1 MHLSDFDLEQ
11 LDEARLSELTASP
24 KETLLKNAV
33 ADLKEARERLKANSR
48 TSSRPP
54 SSDAPWSGSKT
65 ETPPEAEA
73 EVKASAGEAEEVA
86 EAAEAADGEP
96 EARDDSAAK
105 ADGAPQPEPPSTP
118 AQRPGRRWGSPG
130 HSRTQEL
137 AITAT
142 IGHAPARCALCDGA
156 FADQPFRACTG
167 RYVLDLEPLGEP
179 GLLGLQWRH
188 DKHLYGERRCPCGH
202 VTRTAPGRCAAEP
215 GWQVSLSEWHLIGPQ
230 LASLIVCLAQRMR
243 LSRGKIQEFLRDWL
257 GVSLSTAVISQCLHE
272 AGRAVEP
279 LEEPLLEELRQAT
292 LAYADETPWKEAGQ
306 LLWLWTISTA
316 TVCLDV
322 IGDRGKAILANV
334 FGGRVAGWLMSD
346 GYCVYRDFAH
356 RLRCW
361 AHLLRKARGLQAS
374 LSGSARDFGQ
384 ATRALMMDA
393 MEAVYAA
400 REGPPIDLSVPFPQ
414 RLETFRL
421 RCEQHRDASHEKTRA
436 LAREFL
442 NDWAAIWTVL
452 AHPHLPLTNN
462 EAERRLRHWVILRRT
477 SHGTRTAQGS
487 RALALLAS
495 VIETCRKRDVLP
507 WPYWAQV
514 IAERRKGY
522 PAPPLPA
529 ANIAECHISQGGG

>member
-1 MHLSDFDLEQ
+1 
-11 LDEARLSELTASP
+11 
-24 KETLLKNAV
+24 
-33 ADLKEARERLKANSR
+33 
-48 TSSRPP
+48 
-54 SSDAPWSGSKT
+54 
-65 ETPPEAEA
+65 
-73 EVKASAGEAEEVA
+73 
-86 EAAEAADGEP
+86 
-96 EARDDSAAK
+96 
-105 ADGAPQPEPPSTP
+105 
-118 AQRPGRRWGSPG
+118 
-130 HSRTQEL
+130 
-137 AITAT
+137 
-142 IGHAPARCALCDGA
+142 
-156 FADQPFRACTG
+156 
-167 RYVLDLEPLGEP
+167 VLDLEPLGKH
-179 GLLGLQWRH
+179 GLLGLRLRH

-215 GWQVSLSEWHLIGPQ
+215 DWQVSLSEWHLIGPQ
-230 LASLIVCLAQRMR
+230 LASLIGCLAQRMR

-356 RLRCW
+356 RLRGW

-421 RCEQHRDASHEKTRA
+421 RYEQHRDASHEKTRA

-462 EAERRLRHWVILRRT
+462 EAERLLRHWVILRRT

>member
-1 MHLSDFDLEQ
+1 VHLSDFDLEQ
-11 LDEARLSELTASP
+11 LDEARLSELTTSQQ
-24 KETLLKNAV
+24 ETLLKKAV
-33 ADLKEARERLKANSR
+33 ADLKEARERLKADSR

-54 SSDAPWSGSKT
+54 SSDAPWSSSEAET
-65 ETPPEAEA
+65 EPEAKA
-73 EVKASAGEAEEVA
+73 EGMASAGET
-86 EAAEAADGEP
+86 EAAETADEEPAARG
-96 EARDDSAAK
+96 DSAAQ
-105 ADGAPQPEPPSTP
+105 ADETSQPESPPKP
-118 AQRPGRRWGSPG
+118 AKRPGRRWGSPG
-130 HSRTQEL
+130 HSRTQQLE
-137 AITAT
+137 ITET
-142 IGHAPARCALCDGA
+142 IQHAPERCALCDRSL
-156 FADQPFRACTG
+156 ADQLFQARTG

-179 GLLGLQWRH
+179 GLLGLRLRH

-202 VTRTAPGRCAAEP
+202 VTRSEPGRCEAEP
-215 GWQVSLSEWHLIGPQ
+215 DWQVSLSEWHLIGPQ

-243 LSRGKIQEFLRDWL
+243 LSRSKIQEFLRDWL

-279 LEEPLLEELRQAT
+279 LEAPLIEELRQAT
-292 LAYADETPWKEAGQ
+292 LAYADETPWKAAGQ
-306 LLWLWTISTA
+306 LCWLWTISAA
-316 TVCLDV
+316 TVCLYV
-322 IGDRGKAILANV
+322 IGDRGKAILTSV
-334 FGGRVAGWLMSD
+334 FGERFAGWLMSD

-384 ATRALMMDA
+384 ATHTLMTTA
-393 MEAVYAA
+393 MRAVYAA
-400 REGPPIDLSVPFPQ
+400 REGPAVDLNAAFQQ
-414 RLETFRL
+414 RLATFRDL
-421 RCEQHRDASHEKTRA
+421 CEQHRDADHEKTRA

-442 NDWAAIWTVL
+442 NDWTAIWTVL

-462 EAERRLRHWVILRRT
+462 EAERLLRHWVILRRT

-507 WPYWAQV
+507 WPYLAQV
-514 IAERRKGY
+514 IAERRQGH

-529 ANIAECHISQGGG
+529 ANIAECHISQGGV